1 MTLPPRRT
9 VHHTIDVIRV
19 LVWRDQKS
27 RYTNTLMGVVWA
39 VASPVLFLLT
49 FYLLFR
55 VILPLNIPN
64 YASHV
69 FVGLVVWSWFQ
80 STVLDS
86 VGCIVG
92 NPGAVNQ
99 PRFPIAALPIAV
111 AASHFV
117 TLLLTLPLLVAI
129 LWFEGASVG
138 PALFALPLLLVC
150 QFLFVLAVAFL
161 VAALNVRFRDLNYIA
176 PILLQ
181 LGYFATPIFYDLASI
196 PPRALGVLQFNPML
210 GLMEGYR
217 AVLIR
222 GEWPDPA
229 VLVAVFVGSA
239 LLLAATWRYFQRAR
253 SGFLEEL

>member
-1 MTLPPRRT
+1 MKLPTRRT
-9 VHHTIDVIRV
+9 VQHLRDVVRV
-19 LVWRDQKS
+19 LVARDQKS
-27 RYTNTLMGVVWA
+27 RYSNTLMGVLWA

-80 STVLDS
+80 NTVSDS

-99 PRFPIAALPIAV
+99 PRFPVVALPVAV
-111 AASHFV
+111 ATSHFV
-117 TLLLTLPLLVAI
+117 TILLTLPLLVVI
-129 LWFEGASVG
+129 LWFEGATPGVS
-138 PALFALPLLLVC
+138 LLSLPLLIGC
-150 QFLFVLAVAFL
+150 QYLFVLAVGFL
-161 VAALNVRFRDLNYIA
+161 VAGLNVRFRDLAYIV

-181 LGYFATPIFYDLASI
+181 LGYFATPIFYDVSSV
-196 PPRALGVLQFNPML
+196 PPEVMQYVGLNPML
-210 GLMEGYR
+210 VLIEAYR

-222 GEWPDPA
+222 GEWPDA
-229 VLVAVFVGSA
+229 NLILLVLAGSC
-239 LLLAATWRYFQRAR
+239 LLLLITMRYFLRAR
-253 SGFLEEL
+253 DGFLEEI